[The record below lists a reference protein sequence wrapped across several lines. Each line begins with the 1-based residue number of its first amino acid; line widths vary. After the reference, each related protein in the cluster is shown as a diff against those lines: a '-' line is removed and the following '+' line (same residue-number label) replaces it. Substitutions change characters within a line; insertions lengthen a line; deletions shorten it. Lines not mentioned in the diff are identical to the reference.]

1 MIKEHKTS
9 FTCLLFVSYENNI
22 WYMWH
27 LAYQTIY
34 AGYHNSLAIKM
45 LYVMHILM
53 YLATLQTGLTI

>member
-1 MIKEHKTS
+1 
-9 FTCLLFVSYENNI
+9 
-22 WYMWH
+22 MWH